1 MFDLH
6 LDGVFVQH
14 KEVIAWLRVREF
26 QLLSLRMI
34 CHQMLR
40 TSPHYSALEA
50 GHAPVDLE
58 AESPMSRYDK
68 AKDKVVR
75 AKDKAKQYRAKA
87 DVLRSKAQREL
98 QSRAMGGK
106 QKASASTDD
115 EGGRP
120 RFFLGGITPP
130 LAPALCCRPNRLTL
144 VKKRDTCM

>member
-1 MFDLH
+1 M
-6 LDGVFVQH
+6 
-14 KEVIAWLRVREF
+14 REF

-40 TSPHYSALEA
+40 ASPHYSALEA

-115 EGGRP
+115 EGGEAAEHDGKDTH
-120 RFFLGGITPP
+120 L
-130 LAPALCCRPNRLTL
+130 RLSPYSQPQP
-144 VKKRDTCM
+144 